1 MRTPCSKLEMFIP
14 ICNLI
19 INRNPTINKCVCL
32 DAHRQ
37 MYLNKKKGDTFET
50 FHLQVYVCV
59 EKVVR
64 FC

>member
-1 MRTPCSKLEMFIP
+1 MRTSCSKLEMFIP
-14 ICNLI
+14 LCNLI

-32 DAHRQ
+32 DAHGQ
-37 MYLNKKKGDTFET
+37 MYLNQKKVTLET
-50 FHLQVYVCV
+50 FHLQVSICV